1 MQYMH
6 ARESQRG
13 GMAEEQRALLFA
25 GAVGGPFTI
34 GLYTPLRN
42 AITLGAGDAAASAG
56 ALYATV
62 LRTGPYTGWLS
73 PTVFSCA
80 QFLALGPLYHIYAGA
95 VGPTLAVVPTACTE
109 SLISFGSQTRNAQM
123 AFNAAV
129 GATER
134 LPLQAPWDPRGVAFA
149 PHVARNACAMSGFRV
164 LSGPM
169 QHALDGAAAA
179 AHLPLDRAT
188 ANVAAD
194 FLASIISAA
203 VSMPFNQLF
212 NYLAT
217 TTAASRPAGV
227 LTACAG
233 FLRSQYLV
241 RTPSGRLGLSRTIV
255 RDAFM
260 RCAYI
265 APQLSTYSAIERLC
279 VSSASSAGL
288 SSKP

>member
-1 MQYMH
+1 
-6 ARESQRG
+6 
-13 GMAEEQRALLFA
+13 MAETTSTQRALLLA
-25 GAVGGPFTI
+25 GAVGGPVTI

-42 AITLGAGDAAASAG
+42 AITLGAGDAAASAR

-62 LRTGPYTGWLS
+62 LRTGPFTGWLS

-80 QFLALGPLYHIYAGA
+80 QFLALGPLYHVYASA
-95 VGPTLAVVPTACTE
+95 VGPALAVLPTACTE
-109 SLISFGSQTRNAQM
+109 SFISFGSQTRNAQM
-123 AFNAAV
+123 AFNVTVAP
-129 GATER
+129 TR
-134 LPLQAPWDPRGVAFA
+134 QLPLQQPWDPRGVAFA

-164 LSGPM
+164 LAGPV
-169 QHALDGAAAA
+169 QRALDGAADTARV
-179 AHLPLDRAT
+179 PLDRGT

-203 VSMPFNQLF
+203 VSMPFNQLY

-217 TTAASRPAGV
+217 TTAASRPAGGV
-227 LTACAG
+227 LLACAG
-233 FLRSQYLV
+233 FLRRQYLV
-241 RTPSGRLGLSRTIV
+241 RTATGRLALSRTVV

-279 VSSASSAGL
+279 VSSASSSAD
-288 SSKP
+288 SCVQ

>member
-1 MQYMH
+1 
-6 ARESQRG
+6 
-13 GMAEEQRALLFA
+13 MADSSEQRALLFA
-25 GAVGGPFTI
+25 GALGGPCTI
-34 GLYTPLRN
+34 AMYTPLRN
-42 AITLGAGDAAASAG
+42 AITLGAGDAVASAG

-73 PTVFSCA
+73 PTVFSCG
-80 QFLALGPLYHIYAGA
+80 QFLAMGPLYHAYAGA
-95 VGPTLAVVPTACTE
+95 VGPTLAVLPTACTE

-123 AFNAAV
+123 AFNVTVEPAH
-129 GATER
+129 R
-134 LPLQAPWDPRGVAFA
+134 LPLQQPWDPRGVAFA

-164 LSGPM
+164 LAGPV
-169 QHALDGAAAA
+169 QRALDGAAAA
-179 AHLPLDRAT
+179 ARVPLDRGT
-188 ANVAAD
+188 ADVAAD

-217 TTAASRPAGV
+217 TTPASRPAGGV
-227 LTACAG
+227 LAACAG

-241 RTPSGRLGLSRTIV
+241 RTATGRLALSRTVV

-265 APQLSTYSAIERLC
+265 APQLSTYSAIERVC
-279 VSSASSAGL
+279 VSSASSAAVQ
-288 SSKP
+288 